1 MPSFADPPA
10 PGAIFWLEEALALD
24 PGAACPPLAGPAR
37 ADVCIVGGG
46 FTGLWTALELTARDP
61 SLDVVLLEAETCGA
75 GASGRN
81 GGWATGWWDELPG
94 LVEHYGA
101 EHAVWLA
108 REVAAAVDRI
118 GAFSAEHG
126 IDCHYRNAG
135 YLLAATGPAQL
146 GAWDDIVAA
155 CREHGAGDRV
165 EELSAEELRRRTGSP
180 LPLGGLHV
188 HDTATIQPALLA
200 RGLRRVALERG
211 VRIHEASPLSRS
223 TAPRRRG
230 CATPGGSVEAGR
242 VVLATGAWSARFREL
257 RRAIVPVG
265 THIVLTEPIAER
277 IRAMGWTGGEAF
289 GDTRLLVHY
298 AQVTAGGRI
307 AFGRGGGAIGPAGR
321 VTRRP
326 PPRRRNRPRASPR
339 TSAASSRTSTTC
351 A

>member
-1 MPSFADPPA
+1 M
-10 PGAIFWLEEALALD
+10 
-24 PGAACPPLAGPAR
+24 AR
-37 ADVCIVGGG
+37 ARG
-46 FTGLWTALELTARDP
+46 
-61 SLDVVLLEAETCGA
+61 
-75 GASGRN
+75 
-81 GGWATGWWDELPG
+81 
-94 LVEHYGA
+94 
-101 EHAVWLA
+101 
-108 REVAAAVDRI
+108 AAAVDRI

-135 YLLAATGPAQL
+135 YLWPRRGRRSV

-155 CREHGAGDRV
+155 CRAHGAGDRV
-165 EELSAEELRRRTGSP
+165 EELSAAELRRRTGSP

-211 VRIHEASPLSRS
+211 VRIHEASPLRR
-223 TAPRRRG
+223 ARPRPRRRG
-230 CATPGGSVEAGR
+230 CARPGGSVEAGR

-298 AQVTAGGRI
+298 AQVTADGRI

-321 VTRRP
+321 VTAGHQRDARP
-326 PPRRRNRPRASPR
+326 SARSPR
-339 TSAASSRTSTTC
+339 TSAASSPTSTTC